1 MPVTRRQSTF
11 SQIFDD
17 VMADSPIISGNPAVR
32 PHILATD
39 NEAATQLL
47 EIAVWRWVHW
57 QNGVVFHYTQSILI

>member
-39 NEAATQLL
+39 NEVATQLL
-47 EIAVWRWVHW
+47 DSCVAVGALAERCRFPLHA
-57 QNGVVFHYTQSILI
+57 QSILI